1 MVLFE
6 GPDRVIAL
14 VEYSLYHLCR
24 SKKERE
30 REREKENRSD
40 GPFGKPSFKGLKII
54 SLLSGRSKPYKS
66 GSLDRESLPANCD
79 K

>member
-30 REREKENRSD
+30 RKRID
-40 GPFGKPSFKGLKII
+40 QMDPSESQVLK
-54 SLLSGRSKPYKS
+54 
-66 GSLDRESLPANCD
+66 A
-79 K
+79 